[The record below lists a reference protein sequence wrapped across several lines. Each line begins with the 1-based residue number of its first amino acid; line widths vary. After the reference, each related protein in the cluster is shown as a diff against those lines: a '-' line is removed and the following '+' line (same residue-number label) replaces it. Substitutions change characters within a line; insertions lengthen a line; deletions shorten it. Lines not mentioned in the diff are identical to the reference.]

1 MRQVTVGPETESEAR
16 FCTDMGS
23 HSLKTES
30 EARFCTDL
38 GSHSL
43 KTESEAR
50 FCTGMGSHIL
60 KTKVRLGSHSLNEL
74 GLETKSKVA
83 LWAFFADTRI
93 CNDCSQTPMKTYQPH
108 AP

>member
-1 MRQVTVGPETESEAR
+1 MGPETESEAK

-30 EARFCTDL
+30 EARFCTDV

-50 FCTGMGSHIL
+50 FCTD
-60 KTKVRLGSHSLNEL
+60 VRSRILNEL

-83 LWAFFADTRI
+83 LWAFFADTKMAEH
-93 CNDCSQTPMKTYQPH
+93 SQTPMKTYQPH
-108 AP
+108 AY